1 MPSIHMEIVIYTD
14 GACSG
19 NPGPGGWG
27 VVLQAFK
34 DRKLVKERTLHGG
47 EEATTNNRM
56 ELRAA
61 IEALNALRQPSKVC
75 VKTDSKYVHDGITH
89 WIHTW
94 KRNQWKTRG
103 EKPVKNAEL
112 WRQLDESCNR
122 HQDVKWQWVKG
133 HANEPGN
140 EKADQLARRGMFPF
154 LKVASKSP

>member
-1 MPSIHMEIVIYTD
+1 MEIVIYTD

-34 DRKLVKERTLHGG
+34 DRELIKERTLHGG

-61 IEALNALRQPSKVC
+61 IEALNALRRPSKVC
-75 VKTDSKYVHDGITH
+75 VKTDSKYVHDGITG
-89 WIHTW
+89 WIHKW
-94 KRNQWKTRG
+94 KRNQWKTRD
-103 EKPVKNAEL
+103 EKLVKNAEL

-140 EKADQLARRGMFPF
+140 EKADQLARHGMSPF
-154 LKVASKSP
+154 LKIESKSPRQG